1 MDNLRPQ
8 KWYQMEASK
17 TELHPKTNQQK
28 ENNEEFKIYFPEFDE
43 HRDPYKT
50 RTMFFLKQ
58 ILF

>member
-1 MDNLRPQ
+1 
-8 KWYQMEASK
+8 MEASK